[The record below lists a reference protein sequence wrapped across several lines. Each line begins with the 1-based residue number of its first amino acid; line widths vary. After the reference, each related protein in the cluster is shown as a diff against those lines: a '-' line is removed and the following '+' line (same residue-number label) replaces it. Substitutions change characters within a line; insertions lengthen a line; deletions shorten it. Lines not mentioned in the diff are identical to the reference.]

1 MTIHT
6 PSFTHDPE
14 RDLLLERLVDVPVE
28 LVWKA
33 WTDPEHLEAWF
44 APRPF
49 ETIECEIDL
58 RPGGVFRTVMRAP
71 DGTVF
76 DDDTGG
82 CFLEVHEPHRLVW
95 TSALAPGYRP
105 LPPPEDG
112 GFAFTAEL
120 TFEALGTST
129 RYSARAIHAT
139 RDGAAAHEE
148 MGFTGGW
155 STALDQLVEHMT
167 KVTRG

>member
-1 MTIHT
+1 MTSET
-6 PSFTHDPE
+6 PLSTHDPE
-14 RDLLLERLVDVPVE
+14 RDLLLERLVDVPVG
-28 LVWKA
+28 LVWQA
-33 WTDPEHLEAWF
+33 WTDPEHLKAWF

-58 RPGGVFRTVMRAP
+58 RPGGIFRTVMRAP
-71 DGTVF
+71 DGTTF

-82 CFLEVHEPHRLVW
+82 CFLEVHAPHRLVW

-120 TFEALGTST
+120 TFEAVKEST
-129 RYSARAIHAT
+129 RYSARAIHAS
-139 RDGAAAHEE
+139 REAAAAHEE
-148 MGFTGGW
+148 MGFIDGW
-155 STALDQLVEHMT
+155 GTALDQLVEQMSQ
-167 KVTRG
+167 VARG

>member
-1 MTIHT
+1 MTT
-6 PSFTHDPE
+6 DPRSFTHDPE

-28 LVWKA
+28 LVWQA
-33 WTDPEHLEAWF
+33 WTDPEHLKAWF

-58 RPGGVFRTVMRAP
+58 RPGGIFRTVMRAP

-82 CFLEVHEPHRLVW
+82 CFLEVHEPYRLVW
-95 TSALAPGYRP
+95 TSALGPGYRP
-105 LPPPEDG
+105 LPAPEDG

-120 TFEALGTST
+120 TFEAVGGST
-129 RYSARAIHAT
+129 RYSARAIHAS

-148 MGFTGGW
+148 MGFTQGW
-155 STALDQLVEHMT
+155 GTALDQLVEHMSQSA
-167 KVTRG
+167 RG